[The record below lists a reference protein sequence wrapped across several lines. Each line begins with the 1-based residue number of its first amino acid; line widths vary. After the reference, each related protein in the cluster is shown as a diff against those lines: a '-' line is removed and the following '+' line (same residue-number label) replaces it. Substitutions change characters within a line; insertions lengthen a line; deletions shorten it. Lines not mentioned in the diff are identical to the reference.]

1 MARLLF
7 FLLIGGAVWYGW
19 RAFRRQQ
26 DRVNQAL
33 KKAEDS
39 LTRKEPVQLER
50 DPKTGVYRPTDR
62 GA

>member
-7 FLLIGGAVWYGW
+7 FLLVGGAVWYGW

-62 GA
+62 GV